1 VTPAGSS
8 VDGSNLNV
16 LLVED
21 DEDTRHALAR
31 DLGAHGF
38 RVEEAVSGADAL
50 LAWERHRP
58 DIVLLDLGLPDIDG
72 TTVVRRVRREATTPI
87 LVLSARDREHDK
99 IEALE
104 LGADD
109 YVTKP
114 FAMGELY
121 ARIRALLRRAGGP
134 SADEAGIVRVGPL
147 TLDAARHVVL
157 VRDEVVP
164 LTPREFELLKVLLA
178 HAGRVV
184 TRGRLLRAV
193 WGSGYSEEAHY
204 VHVYISQIRRK
215 LAAADRTGAIADLIV
230 SEPGVGYRIE
240 AIDQAAERR
249 TEPRSQT

>member
-1 VTPAGSS
+1 MPADRRGEDRA
-8 VDGSNLNV
+8 VLNL

-21 DEDTRHALAR
+21 DDDTRRALAR

-38 RVEEAVSGADAL
+38 RVEEAVTGAEAL
-50 LAWERHRP
+50 LAWERRRP
-58 DIVLLDLGLPDIDG
+58 DLMLVDLGLPDIDG
-72 TTVVRRVRREATTPI
+72 TAVVRRIRNEATTPI
-87 LVLSARDREHDK
+87 LVLSARDRERDK

-114 FAMGELY
+114 FALGELY
-121 ARIRALLRRAGGP
+121 ARIRAVLRRAGGP
-134 SADEAGIVRVGPL
+134 AADESGVVRVGAL
-147 TLDAARHVVL
+147 TLDPARHVVQ

-164 LTPREFELLKVLLA
+164 LAPREFELLKVLLA

-193 WGSGYSEEAHY
+193 WGTNYSDEAHY
-204 VHVYISQIRRK
+204 VHVYVSQIRRK
-215 LAAADRTGAIADLIV
+215 LAAADPTGKVAEMIV

-240 AIDQAAERR
+240 SPDLSI
-249 TEPRSQT
+249 S

>member
-1 VTPAGSS
+1 MADSRPA
-8 VDGSNLNV
+8 DDRAALNL

-21 DEDTRHALAR
+21 DDDTRRALAR

-38 RVEEAVSGADAL
+38 RVEEAVSGAEAL
-50 LAWERHRP
+50 LTWERRRP

-72 TTVVRRVRREATTPI
+72 TAVVRRIRGEATTPI

-114 FAMGELY
+114 FALGELY

-134 SADEAGIVRVGPL
+134 AADETGIVRVGRL
-147 TLDAARHVVL
+147 MLDPGRHL
-157 VRDEVVP
+157 VQVGGETVP
-164 LTPREFELLKVLLA
+164 LAPREFELLKVLLA

-193 WGSGYSEEAHY
+193 WGSGYSDEAHY

-215 LAAADRTGAIADLIV
+215 LAAADPTGSVADLIV
-230 SEPGVGYRIE
+230 SEPGVGYRI
-240 AIDQAAERR
+240 ASPDLS
-249 TEPRSQT
+249 RS

>member
-1 VTPAGSS
+1 MARPPPADERP
-8 VDGSNLNV
+8 VLNL

-21 DEDTRHALAR
+21 DDDTRQALAR
-31 DLGAHGF
+31 DLVAHGF
-38 RVEEAVSGADAL
+38 RVDEAVSGAEAL
-50 LAWERHRP
+50 LSWERRRP

-72 TTVVRRVRREATTPI
+72 TAVVRRIRSEATTPI

-109 YVTKP
+109 YATKP
-114 FAMGELY
+114 FALGELY
-121 ARIRALLRRAGGP
+121 ARIRALIRRAGGP
-134 SADEAGIVRVGPL
+134 AADEAGVVRVGPL
-147 TLDAARHVVL
+147 MLDPARHLVQ

-164 LTPREFELLKVLLA
+164 LAPREFELLKVLLA

-193 WGSGYSEEAHY
+193 WGTSYSEESHY

-215 LAAADRTGAIADLIV
+215 LAAADPSGSVANMIV

-240 AIDQAAERR
+240 APDLSI
-249 TEPRSQT
+249 S

>member
-1 VTPAGSS
+1 MSAARPNEDRAAL
-8 VDGSNLNV
+8 NL

-21 DEDTRHALAR
+21 DDDTRRALAR

-38 RVEEAVSGADAL
+38 RVEEATTGAEAL
-50 LAWERHRP
+50 LMWERRRP

-72 TTVVRRVRREATTPI
+72 TSVVRRIRGEATTPI
-87 LVLSARDREHDK
+87 LVLSARDRERDK

-114 FAMGELY
+114 FALGELY

-134 SADEAGIVRVGPL
+134 AADETGIVRVGRL
-147 TLDAARHVVL
+147 MLDPARHL
-157 VRDEVVP
+157 VQVGDEAVP
-164 LTPREFELLKVLLA
+164 LAPREFELLKVLLA

-193 WGSGYSEEAHY
+193 WGTGYSEEAHY

-215 LAAADRTGAIADLIV
+215 LAAADPTGSMADLIV

-240 AIDQAAERR
+240 SPDLSI
-249 TEPRSQT
+249 S

>member
-1 VTPAGSS
+1 MAASRPA
-8 VDGSNLNV
+8 DDRAALNL

-21 DEDTRHALAR
+21 DDDTRRALAR

-38 RVEEAVSGADAL
+38 RVEEAVSGAEAL
-50 LAWERHRP
+50 LTWERRRP

-72 TTVVRRVRREATTPI
+72 TAVVRRIRGEATTPI

-114 FAMGELY
+114 FALGELY

-134 SADEAGIVRVGPL
+134 AADETGIVRVGRL
-147 TLDAARHVVL
+147 MLDPGRHL
-157 VRDEVVP
+157 VQVGGETVP
-164 LTPREFELLKVLLA
+164 LAPREFELLKVLLA

-193 WGSGYSEEAHY
+193 WGSGYSDEAHY

-215 LAAADRTGAIADLIV
+215 LAAADPTGSVADLIV
-230 SEPGVGYRIE
+230 SEPGVGYRI
-240 AIDQAAERR
+240 ASPDLS
-249 TEPRSQT
+249 RS

>member
-1 VTPAGSS
+1 MPAQTTHDDRQSLS
-8 VDGSNLNV
+8 L

-21 DEDTRHALAR
+21 DDDTRLALAR
-31 DLGAHGF
+31 DLGAHGY
-38 RVEEAVSGADAL
+38 RVDEAVSGAEAL
-50 LAWERHRP
+50 LAWERRRA

-72 TTVVRRVRREATTPI
+72 TTVVRRIRREATTPI
-87 LVLSARDREHDK
+87 LILSARDRERDK

-114 FAMGELY
+114 FALGELY
-121 ARIRALLRRAGGP
+121 ARMRALLRRAGGP
-134 SADEAGIVRVGPL
+134 GADETGVVRVGPL
-147 TLDAARHVVL
+147 MLDPARHIVQ

-164 LTPREFELLKVLLA
+164 LAPREFELLKVLLA

-193 WGSGYSEEAHY
+193 WGTAYSEESHY

-215 LAAADRTGAIADLIV
+215 LAAADPTGTVAEMIV

-240 AIDQAAERR
+240 SPDLSI
-249 TEPRSQT
+249 S

>member
-1 VTPAGSS
+1 VAPTREPDDRPGL
-8 VDGSNLNV
+8 NL

-21 DEDTRHALAR
+21 DDDTRRALSR
-31 DLGAHGF
+31 DLVAHGF
-38 RVEEAVSGADAL
+38 RVEEAATGAEAL
-50 LAWERHRP
+50 LAWERRRP

-72 TTVVRRVRREATTPI
+72 TAVVRRVRREAMTPI

-114 FAMGELY
+114 FALGELY

-134 SADEAGIVRVGPL
+134 GADEEGIVRVGPL
-147 TLDAARHVVL
+147 MLDPGRHL
-157 VRDEVVP
+157 VQVRNEVVP
-164 LTPREFELLKVLLA
+164 LAPREFELLKVLLA

-193 WGSGYSEEAHY
+193 WGTGYSEESHY

-215 LAAADRTGAIADLIV
+215 LAAADPTGSVADMIV

-240 AIDQAAERR
+240 SPDLSI
-249 TEPRSQT
+249 S

>member
-1 VTPAGSS
+1 M
-8 VDGSNLNV
+8 NL

-21 DEDTRHALAR
+21 DDDTRRALAR

-50 LAWERHRP
+50 LAWERRRP

-72 TTVVRRVRREATTPI
+72 TAVVRRIRGEATTPI

-114 FAMGELY
+114 FALGELY

-134 SADEAGIVRVGPL
+134 AADETGIVRVGRL
-147 TLDAARHVVL
+147 MLDPGRHL
-157 VRDEVVP
+157 VQVGGEIVP
-164 LTPREFELLKVLLA
+164 LAPREFELLKVLLA

-193 WGSGYSEEAHY
+193 WGSGYSDEAHY
-204 VHVYISQIRRK
+204 VHVYISQIRHK
-215 LAAADRTGAIADLIV
+215 LAAADPTGSVADLIV
-230 SEPGVGYRIE
+230 SEPGVGYRI
-240 AIDQAAERR
+240 ASPDLS
-249 TEPRSQT
+249 RS